1 MKVLVAGASGVIGR
15 PVVRQLVAAGH
26 EVSGTTRSRDRAKD
40 VEADGGTPVVCDA
53 LDPEALRAAVV
64 EAAPEVVV
72 HELTALPRELDPR
85 KKGIYDA
92 TSRLRREGTA
102 NLVAA
107 AQAVGARRLVAQS
120 VAFLYEPTG
129 GWVKDEN
136 APPMK
141 GAPGEFG
148 GALDATLDLE
158 RQVLGA
164 EGLDGLVLRYGFF
177 YGPGSSY
184 ASDGYQ
190 AAEVRRRRFPIVGRG
205 TGTFSYVHVDDAAAA
220 TVIAVER
227 GAPGVY
233 NIVDDEPAPLREW
246 LPVYAEALGAKRPMR
261 VPAWLA
267 GLVAGRAT
275 VSMATKLRGA
285 SNAKAKRELG
295 WQPSHA
301 SWREG
306 FKTSLS

>member
-1 MKVLVAGASGVIGR
+1 LNVFVAGASGVIGR

-26 EVSGTTRSRDRAKD
+26 EVRGTTRSEDRAKD
-40 VEADGGTPVVCDA
+40 VEADGALPVVCDA
-53 LDPEALRAAVV
+53 LDPEALRVAVA

-85 KKGIYDA
+85 KKGIYEA

-107 AQAVGARRLVAQS
+107 ARAAGARRIVAQS
-120 VAFLYEPTG
+120 IAFLYEPSG
-129 GWVKDEN
+129 DWVKDED
-136 APPMK
+136 ASPMT

-148 GALDATLDLE
+148 DAIDATLDLE

-164 EGLDGLVLRYGFF
+164 ERLDGLVLRYGFF

-184 ASDGYQ
+184 APDGYQ
-190 AAEVRRRRFPIVGRG
+190 AGEVRRRRFPIVGKG
-205 TGTFSYVHVDDAAAA
+205 TGTFSYIHVDDAAAA
-220 TVIAVER
+220 TVSAVER

-233 NIVDDEPAPLREW
+233 NIVDDEPGALREW

-267 GLVAGRAT
+267 ALVAGRAT
-275 VSMATKLRGA
+275 VSMATELRGA

-295 WQPSHA
+295 WKPAHA

-306 FKTSLS
+306 FKTALS